1 MFGGDERADVVFE
14 RCDPNTM
21 TVIDTALQQAR
32 ELGHHYVGTEH
43 LLLALVRHRELLPSS
58 VAALLPPA
66 ADVES
71 RLAAHM
77 GEPPRPRDDE
87 LLTLV
92 GIDIEEVRASVR
104 RTFGSDALD
113 RLSRRRVRQP
123 WQPWRRPSRR
133 CTSLLAG
140 SMSAAS
146 RFKEAFER
154 ARRDSDLRHRDL
166 IDPVT
171 LLVGMI
177 DIEDAMSNR
186 LLRDTGVDPDVVR
199 QVAREAA

>member
-1 MFGGDERADVVFE
+1 MFEH
-14 RCDPNTM
+14 CDPNTM
-21 TVIDTALQQAR
+21 IVVDTALQQAR
-32 ELGHHYVGTEH
+32 DFGHNYVGTEH
-43 LLLALVRHRELLPSS
+43 LLLALVRHRDLLPAS
-58 VAALLPPA
+58 VGALLPRA
-66 ADVES
+66 EDVES

-77 GEPPRPRDDE
+77 GEPARPRDAE
-87 LLTLV
+87 LLKLV
-92 GIDIEEVRASVR
+92 GIDLEEVRASVR
-104 RTFGSDALD
+104 RSFGSDALD
-113 RLSRRRVRQP
+113 RLGRRRVHQP

-154 ARRDSDLRHRDL
+154 ARRDSERRHREF

-177 DIEDAMSNR
+177 DVEDAMSNR
-186 LLRDTGVDPDVVR
+186 LLRDTGVDPHVVR

>member
-1 MFGGDERADVVFE
+1 
-14 RCDPNTM
+14 
-21 TVIDTALQQAR
+21 
-32 ELGHHYVGTEH
+32 
-43 LLLALVRHRELLPSS
+43 LLPR
-58 VAALLPPA
+58 AE
-66 ADVES
+66 DVES
-71 RLAAHM
+71 RLAVVT
-77 GEPPRPRDDE
+77 GEPRPQDVE
-87 LLTLV
+87 LLKLV
-92 GIDIEEVRASVR
+92 GIDLEEVRASVR

-113 RLSRRRVRQP
+113 RLSRRRVHQP

-133 CTSLLAG
+133 CSSLLAG
-140 SMSAAS
+140 SMSAAC

-154 ARRDSDLRHRDL
+154 ARHNSEARHRDF

-177 DIEDAMSNR
+177 DVEDAMSNR

>member
-1 MFGGDERADVVFE
+1 VFD

-21 TVIDTALQQAR
+21 TVVDTALQQAR
-32 ELGHHYVGTEH
+32 ELGHNYVGTEH
-43 LLLALVRHRELLPSS
+43 LLLALVRHRDLLPTL
-58 VAALLPPA
+58 VGALLPGA
-66 ADVES
+66 EDVML
-71 RLAAHM
+71 RLAEVM
-77 GEPPRPRDDE
+77 GEPPRPPDTE
-87 LLTLV
+87 LLKLV
-92 GIDIEEVRASVR
+92 GIDLEEVRASVR
-104 RTFGSDALD
+104 RTFGDDALD

-140 SMSAAS
+140 SMSAAR

-154 ARRDSDLRHRDL
+154 ARRDSDRRRREL

-171 LLVGMI
+171 LLLGMI
-177 DIEDAMSNR
+177 EVEDAMSNR

>member
-1 MFGGDERADVVFE
+1 VFD

-21 TVIDTALQQAR
+21 AVVDTAQQEAR
-32 ELGHHYVGTEH
+32 ELGHNHVGTEH
-43 LLLALVRHRELLPSS
+43 LLLALVRHRDLLPTP
-58 VAALLPPA
+58 VGALLPG
-66 ADVES
+66 ADEVKN
-71 RLAAHM
+71 RLAEVM
-77 GEPPRPRDDE
+77 GDPPRPPDTE
-87 LLTLV
+87 LLKLV
-92 GIDIEEVRASVR
+92 GIDLEEVRASVR
-104 RTFGSDALD
+104 RTFGDDALNQ
-113 RLSRRRVRQP
+113 LGRRRVHQP

-140 SMSAAS
+140 SMSAAC

-154 ARRDSDLRHRDL
+154 ARRDSDRRHRDL

-177 DIEDAMSNR
+177 DVEEAMSNR

>member
-1 MFGGDERADVVFE
+1 VFE
-14 RCDPNTM
+14 HCDPNTM
-21 TVIDTALQQAR
+21 IVVDTALQQAR
-32 ELGHHYVGTEH
+32 DFGHNYVGTEH
-43 LLLALVRHRELLPSS
+43 LLLALVRHRDLLPTS
-58 VAALLPPA
+58 VGALLPRA
-66 ADVES
+66 EDVES

-77 GEPPRPRDDE
+77 GAPARPHDAE
-87 LLTLV
+87 LLKLV
-92 GIDIEEVRASVR
+92 GIDLEEVRASVR

-113 RLSRRRVRQP
+113 RLSRRRVHQP

-140 SMSAAS
+140 SMSAAP

-154 ARRDSDLRHRDL
+154 ARRDSERRHREF

-177 DIEDAMSNR
+177 DVEDAMSNR
-186 LLRDTGVDPDVVR
+186 LLRDTGVDPHVVR